1 MPSTLDMAM
10 KPHLVTAT
18 EIAQWANTLQAR
30 AVLPKLIR
38 KLALASKIPFH
49 AIRFSSDEGIQEP
62 DWDGFLDSPSKTT
75 FIPKGRSGWEVSAQK
90 TVRVK
95 ADKDIATR
103 TKAIRA
109 KERKG
114 ITYVCVT
121 TRRWADKKSWVKTH
135 NAKSKKR
142 WRKVIAYDATDLETW
157 LESAPVS
164 VHVWLSELLGKKPL
178 EVASIEATWSAW
190 ADVTKPVLSPRLI
203 KAGRAAQVEN
213 LIAQFDGPAQP
224 ITIKGETRDEVQA
237 FVAAT
242 ILGMPAPKN
251 EETVSR
257 TLVVK
262 SRAAW
267 DLYAMSEVPLILV
280 AMFDERNGIEQ
291 AVFNGHT
298 VIIPMDRSDGDHQA
312 TIELPPIDR
321 PEAQEALREMGCNAN
336 RVRELALSGRKS
348 FMSLR
353 RQLATVP
360 AIHAPKWSKS
370 EAAGVLVPALLV
382 GSWSDR
388 NEEDRALLSRLS
400 GQPYEEIRARWLEWN
415 STADTPL
422 KLVGGTWY
430 VVSREDLW
438 RLLAKHLTAEH
449 LENFSGIA
457 REVLSKAHPRFN
469 LPPAERF
476 FPRMSDSTP
485 VVSDALRHG
494 IVDGLA
500 FMGARGSGI
509 TLADQSKIDQA
520 PERVVHD
527 VLKAANLDWRIWATL
542 SYHLSALAEAAPA
555 QFIAGV
561 AAGLKRTPSPLGGLF
576 VEEGGA
582 FFPQHYHS
590 GLISA
595 LETLAWK
602 AEYVAPVADLLADLM
617 PLDPVTQQANRPLER
632 LYQILQPWLK
642 NSSSTAQDRLMVM
655 TGLRSRRPEQAFRL
669 LVRMMPTHHHFS
681 GDYTHVP
688 RWRDWEH
695 ERPDRWNPEE
705 VRMTLTKVGE
715 WLIEDAAQN
724 ADRCFRLCECAGDTR
739 TPFFKQVMDHL
750 LNVDISSWS
759 SEERLRVWDKLRD
772 VHTHHSNY
780 KSQPQA
786 MPEPMLQLLEGP
798 MRRFEP
804 TDPETHYRW
813 VFGGAHPLPREE
825 REDYHA
831 LQERLTDEGATAIL
845 TATGTEGIMRM
856 VDKVENPWWLG
867 YATGR
872 VVHSPADEF
881 VLLGWSLA
889 NEDQKLRSFGKGL
902 VSGLFKKRGWDWAHT
917 LFASAEWPDWT
928 AAKRGALLSVL
939 PFDDA
944 TWTVVQTHGA
954 EIEAAY
960 WSTCEPWGTL
970 SPAQAQFAGEHFL
983 KHGRPLRALIA
994 IIHQGHG
1001 EDCTAPTPLIT
1012 AALEA
1017 CTKTYREESKE
1028 VHMPSYTITEA
1039 HKIVRQRDDA
1049 DRQRVAL
1056 IEWVFFPLLD
1066 EKDLILYAE
1075 MAKDPV
1081 PFADFLGYFS
1091 KPTEPSDIELT
1102 EQDRNIARRAYE
1114 VLSGWKGAPA
1124 VAQDG
1129 TLSFEALDEWYTKA
1143 VATVQAKGRMWGDYI
1158 FGEKLRY
1165 APADPDGTWPCVAVR
1180 RFLEKYQSDTLERAI
1195 ATEVYNSRGVH
1206 TPDAGASERALSEH
1220 YDQLASSMEIEYPST
1235 ARMLRNIAQDYR
1247 RDADS
1252 EGKRHEIEQDTEYHM

>member
-1 MPSTLDMAM
+1 
-10 KPHLVTAT
+10 
-18 EIAQWANTLQAR
+18 
-30 AVLPKLIR
+30 
-38 KLALASKIPFH
+38 
-49 AIRFSSDEGIQEP
+49 
-62 DWDGFLDSPSKTT
+62 
-75 FIPKGRSGWEVSAQK
+75 
-90 TVRVK
+90 
-95 ADKDIATR
+95 
-103 TKAIRA
+103 
-109 KERKG
+109 
-114 ITYVCVT
+114 
-121 TRRWADKKSWVKTH
+121 
-135 NAKSKKR
+135 
-142 WRKVIAYDATDLETW
+142 
-157 LESAPVS
+157 
-164 VHVWLSELLGKKPL
+164 
-178 EVASIEATWSAW
+178 
-190 ADVTKPVLSPRLI
+190 
-203 KAGRAAQVEN
+203 
-213 LIAQFDGPAQP
+213 
-224 ITIKGETRDEVQA
+224 
-237 FVAAT
+237 
-242 ILGMPAPKN
+242 
-251 EETVSR
+251 
-257 TLVVK
+257 
-262 SRAAW
+262 
-267 DLYAMSEVPLILV
+267 
-280 AMFDERNGIEQ
+280 
-291 AVFNGHT
+291 
-298 VIIPMDRSDGDHQA
+298 
-312 TIELPPIDR
+312 
-321 PEAQEALREMGCNAN
+321 
-336 RVRELALSGRKS
+336 
-348 FMSLR
+348 
-353 RQLATVP
+353 
-360 AIHAPKWSKS
+360 
-370 EAAGVLVPALLV
+370 
-382 GSWSDR
+382 
-388 NEEDRALLSRLS
+388 
-400 GQPYEEIRARWLEWN
+400 
-415 STADTPL
+415 
-422 KLVGGTWY
+422 
-430 VVSREDLW
+430 
-438 RLLAKHLTAEH
+438 
-449 LENFSGIA
+449 
-457 REVLSKAHPRFN
+457 
-469 LPPAERF
+469 
-476 FPRMSDSTP
+476 
-485 VVSDALRHG
+485 
-494 IVDGLA
+494 
-500 FMGARGSGI
+500 
-509 TLADQSKIDQA
+509 
-520 PERVVHD
+520 
-527 VLKAANLDWRIWATL
+527 
-542 SYHLSALAEAAPA
+542 
-555 QFIAGV
+555 
-561 AAGLKRTPSPLGGLF
+561 
-576 VEEGGA
+576 
-582 FFPQHYHS
+582 
-590 GLISA
+590 
-595 LETLAWK
+595 
-602 AEYVAPVADLLADLM
+602 
-617 PLDPVTQQANRPLER
+617 
-632 LYQILQPWLK
+632 
-642 NSSSTAQDRLMVM
+642 
-655 TGLRSRRPEQAFRL
+655 
-669 LVRMMPTHHHFS
+669 
-681 GDYTHVP
+681 
-688 RWRDWEH
+688 
-695 ERPDRWNPEE
+695 
-705 VRMTLTKVGE
+705 MTLTKVGE

-902 VSGLFKKRGWDWAHT
+902 VSGLFKTRGWDWAHT

-1143 VATVQAKGRMWGDYI
+1143 VAKQRAGCGATTSSAKSCATPLPTQMGLGHALLFAAFSKSTRAIRLKGRLQ
-1158 FGEKLRY
+1158 LRY
-1165 APADPDGTWPCVAVR
+1165 TIVEVFTHPMQVPVNERCRSTTTSSRRQWKSSIQVPHACCGTLLRTIDGMQTRKASGTRSSRTRSITC
-1180 RFLEKYQSDTLERAI
+1180 ER
-1195 ATEVYNSRGVH
+1195 
-1206 TPDAGASERALSEH
+1206 ERS
-1220 YDQLASSMEIEYPST
+1220 YGY
-1235 ARMLRNIAQDYR
+1235 
-1247 RDADS
+1247 
-1252 EGKRHEIEQDTEYHM
+1252 G